1 MQLGIL
7 TLQCCSPGVGG
18 GEGEGQAGAGAGAG
32 ELRKRKAVC
41 QARDIEAEGWQ

>member
-18 GEGEGQAGAGAGAG
+18 GEGQAGAGQLG
-32 ELRKRKAVC
+32 KRKAVC